1 MARGKSAATRDR
13 LLDAARQILVER
25 GAGHLTLDAVA
36 ELAGVSKGGLLY
48 HFPSKPALIEGLAQR
63 LREYTS
69 ANLQRA
75 AEDGVVRTF
84 LETSRPDSVEAE
96 HYWAVFSALR
106 SGIEVSD
113 ETRQLVQEVFTAWSD
128 ALHQAVDD
136 PVLADIVRLV
146 GDGLYLGAVLGLEPL
161 DPSDVEQ
168 VFRRLDA
175 SHGDVTGGA
184 EHHP

>member
-1 MARGKSAATRDR
+1 MARSRSTSTRGR
-13 LLDAARQILVER
+13 LLDATKQILVER

-36 ELAGVSKGGLLY
+36 ALAGVSKGGLLY
-48 HFPSKPALIEGLAQR
+48 HFPSKSALIEGLAER
-63 LREYTS
+63 LRAYTS

-75 AEDGVVRTF
+75 ADDGVVRTF

-106 SGIEVSD
+106 IGIEVSD

-128 ALHQAVDD
+128 ALHRAVDD
-136 PVLADIVRLV
+136 PVLADIIRLV

-161 DPSDVEQ
+161 DPAAVEQ
-168 VFRRLDA
+168 VFRRLNVA
-175 SHGDVTGGA
+175 GGV
-184 EHHP
+184 